1 MTIDADIR
9 CNSFKVHQERKTKD
23 QALLGLDDCY
33 LSLIRYDAK
42 DPLLGCEL
50 DNNQRLD
57 HCWFID

>member
-9 CNSFKVHQERKTKD
+9 FNSFKVYQERKTKD
-23 QALLGLDDCY
+23 QALLGLDDSY
-33 LSLIRYDAK
+33 LSLIHHDAK

-50 DNNQRLD
+50 DNIQRLD